1 MSKTNELRKLIQS
14 QLKTKCSNVYYE
26 QAIDSALYPH
36 CVYNF
41 ASIDLGDL
49 IRDDLVLE
57 VDVWDKGNSCT
68 AIENL
73 CDQIEE
79 LFNNANLPQDKILP
93 TFFRISRIPVKDEDK
108 SIKHRLLKFQIQ
120 NYER

>member
-14 QLKTKCSNVYYE
+14 KLKTKCSNVYYE